1 MVGPFSAVG
10 AGARIQVGKGRR
22 GRMRRRGGRIPCG
35 ARTPRRTGLLT
46 RGPTARGES
55 QGKGERFCFLVT
67 FIWALGDVGVRTL
80 HKSGMAVCWCR
91 HRDINP
97 GARRLPSGYLF
108 LLPLRRLFFVSPV
121 YISNL
126 LLSFSRIFLAH
137 SFLSL
142 FLYAFFIS
150 FCSVSSRLVSLLRD
164 SRVQYGAPCSA
175 YNVPNHYFSPVAPFA
190 LVPSLDWTCSTPL
203 AHARPAVGAM
213 LMIHERIIT
222 TPTSIEVCLPDFRRS
237 TIVFRSNRA

>member
-1 MVGPFSAVG
+1 M
-10 AGARIQVGKGRR
+10 GKGRR

-35 ARTPRRTGLLT
+35 ARTPRRTGLLA

-108 LLPLRRLFFVSPV
+108 LLLLRRLFFVSPV
-121 YISNL
+121 YFSNL
-126 LLSFSRIFLAH
+126 LLSVSLLFSYLPRALAL
-137 SFLSL
+137 LSL

-175 YNVPNHYFSPVAPFA
+175 YNVPNHCF
-190 LVPSLDWTCSTPL
+190 
-203 AHARPAVGAM
+203 
-213 LMIHERIIT
+213 
-222 TPTSIEVCLPDFRRS
+222 
-237 TIVFRSNRA
+237 FRSLPPLP

>member
-1 MVGPFSAVG
+1 MTSLKYGWPFLGGGSGG
-10 AGARIQVGKGRR
+10 ANTGGERGRR

-35 ARTPRRTGLLT
+35 ARTPRCTGLLT

-108 LLPLRRLFFVSPV
+108 LLLLRRLFFVSPV
-121 YISNL
+121 YFSNL
-126 LLSFSRIFLAH
+126 LLSYLPRA
-137 SFLSL
+137 
-142 FLYAFFIS
+142 
-150 FCSVSSRLVSLLRD
+150 LVSLSFSLCFLHLLLLRVLS
-164 SRVQYGAPCSA
+164 SRVLTAG
-175 YNVPNHYFSPVAPFA
+175 FSGTVWCTLF
-190 LVPSLDWTCSTPL
+190 C
-203 AHARPAVGAM
+203 
-213 LMIHERIIT
+213 I
-222 TPTSIEVCLPDFRRS
+222 
-237 TIVFRSNRA
+237 

>member
-46 RGPTARGES
+46 RGPTAGGES

-108 LLPLRRLFFVSPV
+108 LLLLRRLFFVSPV
-121 YISNL
+121 YFSNL
-126 LLSFSRIFLAH
+126 LLSVSLLFSYLPRA
-137 SFLSL
+137 
-142 FLYAFFIS
+142 
-150 FCSVSSRLVSLLRD
+150 LVSLSFSLCFLHLLLLRVLS
-164 SRVQYGAPCSA
+164 SRVLTAG
-175 YNVPNHYFSPVAPFA
+175 FSGTVWCTLF
-190 LVPSLDWTCSTPL
+190 C
-203 AHARPAVGAM
+203 
-213 LMIHERIIT
+213 I
-222 TPTSIEVCLPDFRRS
+222 
-237 TIVFRSNRA
+237 

>member
-108 LLPLRRLFFVSPV
+108 LLLLRRLFFVSPA
-121 YISNL
+121 YFSNL
-126 LLSFSRIFLAH
+126 LLSVSLLFSYLPRA
-137 SFLSL
+137 
-142 FLYAFFIS
+142 
-150 FCSVSSRLVSLLRD
+150 LVSLSFSLCFLHLLLLRVLS
-164 SRVQYGAPCSA
+164 SRVLTAG
-175 YNVPNHYFSPVAPFA
+175 FSGTVWCTLF
-190 LVPSLDWTCSTPL
+190 C
-203 AHARPAVGAM
+203 
-213 LMIHERIIT
+213 I
-222 TPTSIEVCLPDFRRS
+222 
-237 TIVFRSNRA
+237 